1 MANYP
6 NSQQPHQAAGI
17 GYRPVKR
24 KKRRTWRLLAML
36 ASLAV
41 LVWLLPGIVA
51 HSPLL
56 GWIVRKATADLNG
69 TVSIQSVS
77 IGWFSPV
84 TVSGVEV
91 KDAEGKP
98 VFSAPLLGS
107 ERSLVAMLRDV
118 NNLGRF
124 HVRGP
129 NLSLVLRDDGSNVED
144 MLAKYLTPKEDEPS
158 DEESS
163 ADIGFAL
170 RIDNATVTVSDQQS
184 GRSWQVEKLSLEID
198 MPEGRWG
205 AISAKVSAE
214 LPDAQRPGKLDG
226 EARMFSGAGEA
237 TLSATDVPLAMFRAL
252 ATRFEP
258 GTTLAGRLSSSVRAS
273 WGDKSPGGNRLQA
286 DLNMESFSLTTP
298 KLKTDL
304 VVLDRLHGVCEVS
317 WTSDRVEIEK
327 TTLDCDVGSFL
338 FSGTVPLGDADGIT
352 FSSLIRRRQEFD
364 GRLDLARLAGLL
376 PATLKLRQGMRID
389 SGQVHLTAGS
399 RPEAQGMVWHG
410 QLRAAGLA
418 ADAGGRRIAWQQPIL
433 AIFKAHDGPRGP
445 VIDSLRCESDF
456 LKVHAAGTVD
466 RLAASF
472 TFSLKRLAEQLGQF
486 VDLGGLH
493 LSGEGSGNL
502 NWTRTPQQ
510 RFDAGAEMQIN
521 EFQLATTEKQAWREQ
536 SLLVSLSANGQT
548 DLGIP
553 RTERNDA
560 LNAKYKNTRVDAAA
574 LTLKTT
580 SDQIKARLTGAVA
593 DLTDGGAWPIRLD
606 MRGQL
611 QSWPARLAPWL
622 PMDDWRIGGGY
633 TLEADVTAAKDNIQL
648 RQMKL
653 AAAALTVAS
662 KSFNANEPRLDVTAA
677 GSWDRKQRRLRI
689 DRANLACATVA
700 VEVNNLLVSMPESGA
715 MEMAGSLHYQTFV
728 GRLKQWFSDP
738 AKPPS
743 WRIAGQLRG
752 TAQLQHSDGTIRGN
766 TDAELLNLA
775 VIDSSGQQFQEPVV
789 KLSAAGDY
797 DGRSKVL
804 QLGKFEITSSALAAG
819 AAGRLGPVGD
829 HNEAQIEGKLRYDVE
844 RLAGLLRPY
853 LGSGVGITGRGESP
867 VWYRGPFSL
876 DAGSAAA
883 GMKWDWANVY
893 GFQIGPGELKAAMA
907 DGAVRIEPMDL
918 AVSRGRM
925 RLAPHVRLTP
935 GPIELTLPAGPL
947 MEKVQIDPAMCSS
960 LLKYIAPVLADVTS
974 AQGSFSIVLDACRIP
989 LAEPKKSDLAGRFLI
1004 HSIQIGPGSLV
1015 RELAVFLGRESPAR
1029 LRQESAVAFQ
1039 MKNGRIYHNNL
1050 ELIFPDLTIRTQG
1063 SVGLDQTLDLVAEM
1077 PIPPKW
1083 LAGNPL
1089 ASKAMSNQVIRIPL
1103 KGTLGKPQLDRRE
1116 TERLSRQFIQKAAGN
1131 LLEDELNKQLDRLL
1145 GPRK

>member
-1 MANYP
+1 MAGDINIRP
-6 NSQQPHQAAGI
+6 PHQAAAI
-17 GYRPVKR
+17 GYQPVKR
-24 KKRRTWRLLAML
+24 KKRRPWRIPAMLAML
-36 ASLAV
+36 AA

-77 IGWFSPV
+77 LGWFSPV

-91 KDAEGKP
+91 KNIEGKT
-98 VFSAPLLGS
+98 VFSAPFLGS
-107 ERSLVAMLRDV
+107 ERSLTAMLRDSK
-118 NNLGRF
+118 NLGRF
-124 HVRGP
+124 YVRGP
-129 NLSLVLRDDGSNVED
+129 KLSLVLRDDGSNVED
-144 MLAKYLTPKEDEPS
+144 LLAKYLAPKEEPP
-158 DEESS
+158 DEESL

-170 RIDNATVTVSDQQS
+170 RIDDAGLLITDQQS

-198 MPEGRWG
+198 MSEGRWG

-226 EARMFSGAGEA
+226 EARMASGVGEA
-237 TLSATDVPLAMFRAL
+237 TLNVTDVPLAMFRAL
-252 ATRFEP
+252 AARFAP
-258 GTTLAGRLSSSVRAS
+258 GTTLAGRLSTSVRAS

-304 VVLDRLHGVCEVS
+304 VALDRLHGVCEVS

-352 FSSLIRRRQEFD
+352 FSSLIRQRQEFD
-364 GRLDLARLAGLL
+364 GRLDLARLARLL
-376 PATLKLRQGMRID
+376 PATLNLRQGMRID
-389 SGQVHLTAGS
+389 SGQVHLTASS

-410 QLRAAGLA
+410 QLQAAGLA

-466 RLAASF
+466 RLDASF

-510 RFDAGAEMQIN
+510 RFNAGAELQIN
-521 EFQLATTEKQAWREQ
+521 DFQLATAGRQAWREQ
-536 SLLVSLSANGQT
+536 NLSVSLSANGQT
-548 DLGIP
+548 DLG
-553 RTERNDA
+553 
-560 LNAKYKNTRVDAAA
+560 KKTRIDAAA

-593 DLTDGGAWPIRLD
+593 DLTDGGTWPVRVD

-611 QSWPARLAPWL
+611 RNWPARLAPWL
-622 PMDDWRIGGGY
+622 PTGGWRIGGGY
-633 TLEADVTAAKDNIQL
+633 TLEAEVTAAKDNVQL

-653 AAAALTVAS
+653 TAAPLTVAS
-662 KSFNANEPRLDVTAA
+662 KSFNANEPRLNVTAA
-677 GSWDRKQRRLRI
+677 GSWDRQQRRLRI
-689 DRANLACATVA
+689 DRANLDCATVA
-700 VEVNNLLVSMPESGA
+700 VGANNLLVSMPESGA
-715 MEMAGSLHYQTFV
+715 MEMAGSFHYQTFV

-752 TAQLQHSDGTIRGN
+752 TVQLQHSDGTIRGN

-775 VIDSSGQQFQEPVV
+775 VIDSSGQQFQEPTI

-804 QLGKFEITSSALAAG
+804 QLVNFKITSSALAAR
-819 AAGRLGPVGD
+819 ATGRLGPVGD
-829 HNEAQIEGKLRYDVE
+829 HNEAQIDGKLRYDVE

-853 LGSGVGITGRGESP
+853 LGSGVGITGHGESP
-867 VWYRGPFSL
+867 IWYRGPFSL
-876 DAGSAAA
+876 AAGSAAA
-883 GMKWDWANVY
+883 GISWDWANVY

-907 DGAVRIEPMDL
+907 DGAVRIEPLEL

-925 RLAPHVRLTP
+925 RLAPRVRLTP
-935 GPIELTLPAGPL
+935 EPIELTLPAGPL

-974 AQGSFSIVLDACRIP
+974 ARGSFSIVLDACRIP
-989 LAEPKKSDLAGRFLI
+989 LAEPKKSNLAGRFLI
-1004 HSIQIGPGSLV
+1004 HSVQIGPGPLV
-1015 RELAVFLGRESPAR
+1015 RELAMLLGRESPAR
-1029 LRQESAVAFQ
+1029 LRQESVVAFQ
-1039 MKNGRIYHNNL
+1039 MKNGRVYHNNL

-1063 SVGLDQTLDLVAEM
+1063 SVGFDQTLDLLAEM

-1089 ASKAMSNQVIRIPL
+1089 ASKALSGQVIRIPL

-1116 TERLSRQFIQKAAGN
+1116 IERLSRQFIKKAAGN
-1131 LLEDELNKQLDRLL
+1131 LLEDELNKQLDRLFR
-1145 GPRK
+1145 PRK